1 MSEKCNLHENI
12 TSGRHVEP
20 DCLFYDAAELPASSY
35 TKGQSFRAGGSQT
48 QAGKLESRGAGSAGQ
63 RRGGRRPAGSAE
75 ILARRSCQTRALP
88 SKAGPRRAPSSHSG
102 FGLAATGLRERS
114 RPALLRTRPRPPR
127 ASAAAG
133 RWRAAGGEGWP
144 SPVRSLPRP
153 DGRSRRSRGAAASS
167 SRGLGSDVGGRRL
180 PPRRFQTFGQMLFL
194 FRRLR
199 PRPPPAKP
207 DGRPAALQSPSAGL
221 RRGGGSGA
229 GPEAQSP
236 PLRPAP
242 SVGLAP
248 EGGSGEG
255 RWGPHPQS
263 LPFLRPAQTRSP
275 GAVPALAPSSPPRQ
289 TRPAEAKPLEK
300 SPALRG
306 LPPDP
311 RPRAAAN
318 GCPLLRMRRGERGA
332 CVLNG
337 T

>member
-1 MSEKCNLHENI
+1 MWNQSVFSTDGFQANDTI
-12 TSGRHVEP
+12 
-20 DCLFYDAAELPASSY
+20 ELPVSSY
-35 TKGQSFRAGGSQT
+35 PKGQSFRVRSWKVGTSRRWLGRAAERWPPSGGVSGDPRAAELSNPCAAQKGWSPLSALQPFGVWSRSHRASEALPPRPPPHQAPPSPRLGSGRTLAG
-48 QAGKLESRGAGSAGQ
+48 R
-63 RRGGRRPAGSAE
+63 RRGRLADPGS
-75 ILARRSCQTRALP
+75 
-88 SKAGPRRAPSSHSG
+88 
-102 FGLAATGLRERS
+102 LAAAAERS
-114 RPALLRTRPRPPR
+114 RH
-127 ASAAAG
+127 
-133 RWRAAGGEGWP
+133 
-144 SPVRSLPRP
+144 
-153 DGRSRRSRGAAASS
+153 SRGTAASS
-167 SRGLGSDVGGRRL
+167 SCGLGGDVGGKRL
-180 PPRRFQTFGQMLFL
+180 PTRRFQALGQMPFL

-199 PRPPPAKP
+199 PRPPPANP
-207 DGRPAALQSPSAGL
+207 DGRPASLQCLSAGL

-318 GCPLLRMRRGERGA
+318 CCPLLRMRHGERGA